1 MKHSLLPIAL
11 CGLCFSGFSVAAQNE
26 ISVGLADIKNY
37 GDDFIGIE
45 YKRYLS
51 DVPVSGQ
58 PFLISPYLNKT
69 NSVFVR
75 YFGDS
80 AVDRYELGGEWFVDD
95 KWVINS
101 KLRYGD
107 FDRSVSFR
115 ERYLY
120 ADIDAGYFVT
130 PEWQVGGGVIYEYA
144 DGRVYGTHRSANETT
159 ARVFGRYTNIT
170 AGSGWD
176 INMEMMLNDLA
187 RVELDA
193 RYFFN
198 QRFSAGLS
206 YLAEIDND
214 SNAYPRD
221 DIAEL
226 TVDYWF
232 TPGWSIQAGAGAYTS
247 GGMASITLA
256 TSVRF

>member
-80 AVDRYELGGEWFVDD
+80 AVDC
-95 KWVINS
+95 
-101 KLRYGD
+101 
-107 FDRSVSFR
+107 
-115 ERYLY
+115 
-120 ADIDAGYFVT
+120 
-130 PEWQVGGGVIYEYA
+130 
-144 DGRVYGTHRSANETT
+144 
-159 ARVFGRYTNIT
+159 FG
-170 AGSGWD
+170 
-176 INMEMMLNDLA
+176 
-187 RVELDA
+187 
-193 RYFFN
+193 
-198 QRFSAGLS
+198 
-206 YLAEIDND
+206 
-214 SNAYPRD
+214 
-221 DIAEL
+221 
-226 TVDYWF
+226 
-232 TPGWSIQAGAGAYTS
+232 QAGAKACIS
-247 GGMASITLA
+247 RGMTSITLA